1 MTKKSQETVGIRT
14 FSLLNRGVGVFGL
27 TGMDRLICFMIVRDL
42 TAFVRL
48 YRKTVNK
55 QVSQFISN
63 LTRELQPTSKFP
75 PNHQKLYDLA
85 QSKTQKIWKNFRN
98 YIVKI
103 GQAQLIRRQIAH
115 ELNFTCQ
122 MDSKVLYCTLDVLNK
137 ALIND
142 VQAHYQ
148 RPDEKKYPENPLLPD
163 FTKFLETAGINDAI
177 TKIYITT
184 EPLEGLPCIMFLFVL
199 SQISKLQW
207 NRKLNTLVCVAKK
220 TNLDGAPFV
229 VGVITLLKQFHS
241 SHTHTFLGY
250 LGQYARSIIHSS
262 SSKQEPDIP
271 LSVRNVLL
279 FLEEFCKFS
288 SLSRKAINAII
299 PSYIFDRFTH

>member
-1 MTKKSQETVGIRT
+1 
-14 FSLLNRGVGVFGL
+14 
-27 TGMDRLICFMIVRDL
+27 MIVRDL

-55 QVSQFISN
+55 QISQFITN

-75 PNHQKLYDLA
+75 PNHQKLYVFA
-85 QSKTQKIWKNFRN
+85 QSQTQKIWKNFRR
-98 YIVKI
+98 YVVKI
-103 GQAQLIRRQIAH
+103 GQAQLLRRQIAH

-122 MDSKVLYCTLDVLNK
+122 MDSKILYCTLEVLNK

-142 VQAHYQ
+142 IEAHYARRDQ
-148 RPDEKKYPENPLLPD
+148 KNNPENHILSDL
-163 FTKFLETAGINDAI
+163 TRFLETAGINDAI

-199 SQISKLQW
+199 SQIQKLQW
-207 NRKLNTLVCVAKK
+207 SRKLNTLECVAKK
-220 TNLDGAPFV
+220 TFLDGAPFV
-229 VGVITLLKQFHS
+229 VGVITLMKQFHS

-250 LGQYARSIIHSS
+250 LGQYARSNIHGGGSN
-262 SSKQEPDIP
+262 SKKTLDIP
-271 LSVRNVLL
+271 PQVRGVLL

-288 SLSRKAINAII
+288 SLSRKAINAIV